1 MAITLALAIALGV
14 LQGLT
19 EFLPVSSSGHLR
31 LLSELFGVQD
41 PQTFFDILLHLGTL
55 VAVVI
60 VFRDVF
66 WRMITATGRV
76 LRRPG
81 RLAEGLRAE
90 PDARLVVF
98 AGIATIP
105 TGAIGVLLG
114 DFMEGL
120 STDVWVVGCGLLV
133 TAAILVLLGR
143 LTTGA
148 AAERQGRGLAEL
160 TLTDALV
167 VGTVQGL
174 AVFRGISRSGST
186 ITAGLMTGLDREAS
200 AALSFVLSVPAIL
213 GALVMKFDSSA
224 FDTDGVV
231 VYAAGAITSAVVG
244 TLALLVLLRMLRAGK
259 LHHFAWYCLALG
271 IAAIVYGLLPGGA
284 AP

>member
-1 MAITLALAIALGV
+1 MAIALGV

-31 LLSELFGVQD
+31 LLEALFGVED
-41 PQTFFDILLHLGTL
+41 PQTFFDILLHLGSL
-55 VAVVI
+55 IAVFI

-76 LRRPG
+76 LRRPT
-81 RLAEGLRAE
+81 RLAEGLAAE
-90 PDARLVVF
+90 PDARLVLL
-98 AGIATIP
+98 AGVATIP
-105 TGAIGVLLG
+105 TGLIGVLLG
-114 DFMEGL
+114 DVMEGL
-120 STDVWVVGCGLLV
+120 ASDIWVVGIALLV

-143 LTTGA
+143 LTARRA
-148 AAERQGRGLAEL
+148 ASGQPGRGLGEL
-160 TLTDALV
+160 RLSDALF

-186 ITAGLMTGLDREAS
+186 ITAGLVVGLDREAS

-213 GALVMKFDSSA
+213 GALVMKFDA
-224 FDTDGVV
+224 AALGTGDAVIF
-231 VYAAGAITSAVVG
+231 AAGALASAVVG
-244 TLALLVLLRMLRAGK
+244 TLALLLLLRMLRAGR
-259 LHHFAWYCLALG
+259 LHYFAWYCLALG
-271 IAAIVYGLLPGGA
+271 VAAIVYGLLPGGA

>member
-1 MAITLALAIALGV
+1 LAIALGV

-31 LLSELFGVQD
+31 LLEALFGVED
-41 PQTFFDILLHLGTL
+41 PQTFFDILLHLGSL
-55 VAVVI
+55 VAVFI
-60 VFRDVF
+60 VFRAVF

-76 LRRPG
+76 LRRPT
-81 RLAEGLRAE
+81 RLAEGLAAE
-90 PDARLVVF
+90 PDARLVLLAAV
-98 AGIATIP
+98 ATVP
-105 TGAIGVLLG
+105 TGLIGVLLG
-114 DFMEGL
+114 DVMEGL
-120 STDVWVVGCGLLV
+120 AGDIWVVGVALLV

-143 LTTGA
+143 LTAHRA
-148 AAERQGRGLAEL
+148 ASGQPGRSLGEL
-160 TLTDALV
+160 RLTDALL

-186 ITAGLMTGLDREAS
+186 ITAGLAVGLDREAS

-213 GALVMKFDSSA
+213 GALVMKFDA
-224 FDTDGVV
+224 AALQTGQVAIF
-231 VYAAGAITSAVVG
+231 AAGALASAVVG
-244 TLALLVLLRMLRAGK
+244 TLALLLLLRMLRAGR

-271 IAAIVYGLLPGGA
+271 LAAIVYGLLPGGA

>member
-1 MAITLALAIALGV
+1 LAIALGV

-31 LLSELFGVQD
+31 LLEALFGVED
-41 PQTFFDILLHLGTL
+41 PQTFFDILLHLGSL
-55 VAVVI
+55 VAVFI
-60 VFRDVF
+60 VFRAVF

-76 LRRPG
+76 LRRPT
-81 RLAEGLRAE
+81 RLAEGLAAE
-90 PDARLVVF
+90 PDARLVLLAAV
-98 AGIATIP
+98 ATVP
-105 TGAIGVLLG
+105 TGLIGVLLG
-114 DFMEGL
+114 DVMEGL
-120 STDVWVVGCGLLV
+120 AGDIWVVGVALLV

-143 LTTGA
+143 LTARRA
-148 AAERQGRGLAEL
+148 ASGQPGRSLGEL
-160 TLTDALV
+160 RLTDALL

-186 ITAGLMTGLDREAS
+186 ITAGLAVGLDREAS

-213 GALVMKFDSSA
+213 GALVMKFDA
-224 FDTDGVV
+224 AALQTGQVAIF
-231 VYAAGAITSAVVG
+231 AAGALASAVVG
-244 TLALLVLLRMLRAGK
+244 TLALLLLLRMLRAGR

-271 IAAIVYGLLPGGA
+271 LAAIVYGLLPGGA